1 MHLPPGVEIRQLTLN
16 ETFDAYGRLLQLL
29 GTNRQ
34 VQGGFGRGYEEPVT
48 EVVKE
53 GKTQVW

>member
-1 MHLPPGVEIRQLTLN
+1 MN